1 MAGSMRGVIMTVG
14 VTGVM
19 AGEGPS
25 DRIGSLSG
33 LSNETSS
40 VASDK
45 TTQNGVKSTSQYALV
60 VSSSFSSQQSKDK
73 LMSSIFML
81 TSEITSD
88 DA

>member
-40 VASDK
+40 VASDN
-45 TTQNGVKSTSQYALV
+45 TTQQIGFNSTSQYAEVAFLV
-60 VSSSFSSQQSKDK
+60 ASCEEKF
-73 LMSSIFML
+73 MIFL
-81 TSEITSD
+81 IYAD
-88 DA
+88 I

>member
-45 TTQNGVKSTSQYALV
+45 TTQQNTTEWG
-60 VSSSFSSQQSKDK
+60 
-73 LMSSIFML
+73 
-81 TSEITSD
+81 
-88 DA
+88 

>member
-40 VASDK
+40 VASDNRTEHNRMGLNPRHSMLYLCLLLFHLNKVK
-45 TTQNGVKSTSQYALV
+45 TS
-60 VSSSFSSQQSKDK
+60 
-73 LMSSIFML
+73 
-81 TSEITSD
+81 
-88 DA
+88 